1 MLRKVVRQSTE
12 SEVTAC
18 LTPEVK
24 EKTFQEKGVGN
35 GAIAAGDQRK
45 VTSDKT
51 TNPGLGMQLG
61 ASDAQGQEFDLQHS
75 ERKQKQTKVA
85 KASSIKVSGLMVSSC
100 VGGAGRV
107 WAFQP
112 NSRGRPHWAEA
123 GWDENQTNC
132 SFKATW
138 MF

>member
-1 MLRKVVRQSTE
+1 MLRKAVRQSTE

-35 GAIAAGDQRK
+35 GAITAGDQRK
-45 VTSDKT
+45 VTSNKT
-51 TNPGLGMQLG
+51 TNPGLGMQLSGRG
-61 ASDAQGQEFDLQHS
+61 ASDAQGQEFDLQRS
-75 ERKQKQTKVA
+75 ERKQKQTKVK
-85 KASSIKVSGLMVSSC
+85 KASSIKVSGLMVSGC

-112 NSRGRPHWAEA
+112 NSRGRPH
-123 GWDENQTNC
+123 
-132 SFKATW
+132 
-138 MF
+138 

>member
-61 ASDAQGQEFDLQHS
+61 GRACFGC
-75 ERKQKQTKVA
+75 
-85 KASSIKVSGLMVSSC
+85 SGP
-100 VGGAGRV
+100 RV
-107 WAFQP
+107 
-112 NSRGRPHWAEA
+112 
-123 GWDENQTNC
+123 
-132 SFKATW
+132 
-138 MF
+138 

>member
-1 MLRKVVRQSTE
+1 MLRKAVRQSTK
-12 SEVTAC
+12 SEVTVC

-35 GAIAAGDQRK
+35 GAITAGDQRK

-51 TNPGLGMQLG
+51 TNPGLGMQLSGRG
-61 ASDAQGQEFDLQHS
+61 ASDAQGQEFDLQRS
-75 ERKQKQTKVA
+75 ERKQKQTKVK
-85 KASSIKVSGLMVSSC
+85 KASSIKVSGLMVSGC

-112 NSRGRPHWAEA
+112 NSRGRPH
-123 GWDENQTNC
+123 
-132 SFKATW
+132 
-138 MF
+138 